1 MLVDRRFPPPSPL
14 LFLQIRSKTDG
25 TPRKGAALQTAAA
38 TREMCSG
45 IKAVGKK
52 AWDGLYSRRFHER
65 RGGGG
70 GGRGTTDSRRNPA
83 QKPLEKLHRRLLR
96 LQPTSRGGLLPRR
109 APRGAGA
116 SRRASRQAAERRG
129 AEGRAAGPSRGRR
142 RPPARSNGPRGLH
155 INRPAGPPLTREGGA
170 AGRHLS
176 PQGGFEK

>member
-109 APRGAGA
+109 APEHPAG
-116 SRRASRQAAERRG
+116 RAGRPRSGGERRG
-129 AEGRAAGPSRGRR
+129 GRRVRAAAAAARPPGATVRGGYTLTAPRGRR
-142 RPPARSNGPRGLH
+142 LPGRVELRG
-155 INRPAGPPLTREGGA
+155 GT
-170 AGRHLS
+170 
-176 PQGGFEK
+176 